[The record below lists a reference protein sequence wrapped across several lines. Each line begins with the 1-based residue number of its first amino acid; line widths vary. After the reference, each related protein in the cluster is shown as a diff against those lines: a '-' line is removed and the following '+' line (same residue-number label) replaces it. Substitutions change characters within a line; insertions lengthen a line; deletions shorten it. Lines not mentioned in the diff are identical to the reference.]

1 MFGMTDP
8 QQVVS
13 QFRRYAEE
21 GRLEIAEVMSG
32 ELSERLSRNK
42 DRSTE
47 EQRWLVEA
55 LRDHTSI
62 LHQRGKFKKSLKSWK
77 MLNKERKKLL
87 NIAKTNKLDNAV
99 LEINQQIPLDF
110 LLGGN
115 ICTSLG
121 KLGPA
126 KSNYSK
132 AIKTCPG
139 FIDASRARVDSYLAI
154 KGNLKKA
161 TSATNS
167 FIQILESSGQ
177 VNKSGGKFV
186 FMVDNQNP
194 VDATMIVQ
202 RMEVWASDSN
212 GLNTNTTTKLRGM
225 IEDYKSQMNAIE
237 SGLQAANAKLA
248 AAVDKLNPTMDYHTY
263 SRN

>member
-32 ELSERLSRNK
+32 ELSERLSRK
-42 DRSTE
+42 KERTPE

-62 LHQRGKFKKSLKSWK
+62 LYQRGKNKTALGSWK
-77 MLNKERKKLL
+77 LLNKERKGLL
-87 NIAKTNKLDNAV
+87 KIAKSNKLENAIA
-99 LEINQQIPLDF
+99 EINSKIPTDY

-115 ICTSLG
+115 ICTSLK
-121 KLGPA
+121 KLGGA

-139 FIDASRARVDSYLAI
+139 FIDASRAIVDAYLTI

-161 TSATNS
+161 SSATNQ
-167 FIQILESSGQ
+167 FIAIIEKAGQI
-177 VNKSGGKFV
+177 NKSGNQFV
-186 FMVDNQNP
+186 FVPDNQSP
-194 VDATMIVQ
+194 VDATFIVQ
-202 RMEVWASDSN
+202 RMQLWMTASN
-212 GLNTNTTTKLRGM
+212 GLNKATSDKLKTLV
-225 IEDYKSQMNAIE
+225 ENYQSQMTAIE

-248 AAVDKLNPTMDYHTY
+248 AAVDKLNPTMDYHSY